1 MHRVVQEL
9 PTLLTGVQAREFE
22 ARRDQLIGRGVAED
36 LSTHVAILPVAYAGL
51 EIVEIAKRDS
61 LDAIDVARVHATLAE
76 RLGLSQM
83 AAMISALP
91 REDRW
96 QTMARASLRDDFHAV
111 HAALTAQVLASTQ
124 PDAPTET
131 RIAEWESDDS
141 VVVTRAT
148 ATLEDILGDDEA
160 DLARLSVGLRVIRT
174 LLTT

>member
-1 MHRVVQEL
+1 MRRVVHEL
-9 PTLLTGVQAREFE
+9 PTLLTGVQAREFQG
-22 ARRDQLIGRGVAED
+22 RRDLLMRRGVDDGLA
-36 LSTHVAILPVAYAGL
+36 THVAILPVAYAGL
-51 EIVEIAKRDS
+51 EIVEIAKRDG
-61 LDAIDVARVHATLAE
+61 LDPIDVAMVHATLAE

-83 AAMISALP
+83 AAMIAALP

-124 PDAPTET
+124 SDAATET

-160 DLARLSVGLRVIRT
+160 DLARLSVGLRVIRGM
-174 LLTT
+174 LTA